1 MWLLFWILC
10 GACAVAIARARGRR
24 TLGWG
29 LLGFLLGPIGV
40 VLAYMMPV
48 DTSAIELDQLASGEG
63 RRCPRCAE
71 VVRADAQVCRF
82 CGAEPLGR
90 RPRRLGEAAPQDQT
104 PRSGLQCPGGGVLLR
119 APQGWRGAPGP
130 AS

>member
-29 LLGFLLGPIGV
+29 LLGFLGPIGV
-40 VLAYMMPV
+40 ALAYMMPV
-48 DTSAIELDQLASGEG
+48 DTTAIELDQLASGEG
-63 RRCPRCAE
+63 QRCPRCAE

-82 CGAEPLGR
+82 CGAELPVR
-90 RPRRLGEAAPQDQT
+90 RTARPRKFTL
-104 PRSGLQCPGGGVLLR
+104 
-119 APQGWRGAPGP
+119 
-130 AS
+130 